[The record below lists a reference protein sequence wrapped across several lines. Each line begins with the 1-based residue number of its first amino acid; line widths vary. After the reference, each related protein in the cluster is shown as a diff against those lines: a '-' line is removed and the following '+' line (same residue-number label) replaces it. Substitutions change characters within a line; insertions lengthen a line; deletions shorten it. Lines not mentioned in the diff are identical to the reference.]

1 MNRVTNG
8 AARPARRPQS
18 DWKQTATTSEATIPP
33 TIVQPAIASAE
44 SLKPPSSTSV
54 SNRCH
59 QRWPPTV
66 RCAVSASIAAT
77 SARRRRD
84 SSSLGTV
91 TYADMRRL
99 SERLRTSM
107 AEKIANATSARIE
120 TTTKIISHGDVMT
133 SSTQLCSNV
142 PCGVKSSAGVV

>member
-1 MNRVTNG
+1 M
-8 AARPARRPQS
+8 A
-18 DWKQTATTSEATIPP
+18 P

-44 SLKPPSSTSV
+44 SLNPPSSTSD

-66 RCAVSASIAAT
+66 RCAVSARIVAT
-77 SARRRRD
+77 SARRMRD

-91 TYADMRRL
+91 TYAAMRRL
-99 SERLRTSM
+99 SERLRTSI
-107 AEKIANATSARIE
+107 AERIANPTRARIA
-120 TTTKIISHGDVMT
+120 TTTKIMSHGDVIVL
-133 SSTQLCSNV
+133 STKLWSNV